1 MGKNIPVHGTCSMA
15 DDSLATP
22 VNKLP
27 SVSTR
32 DAPKSVTGDVS
43 YADILK
49 QQEMERYQF
58 DQQQSQNQNAPVQPQ
73 FQEPIETTAN
83 QYYDDMRQP
92 LPEPMQQPMMQQP
105 MMQQP
110 MMQQPMMQQPM
121 MQQPD
126 VSPRPETPTV
136 PGKKWWR
143 VWLLENK
150 VGWIVALV
158 TFLLLTFIY
167 PRIRGLQRF
176 AGMPLPYWATGG
188 MSVAGAAM
196 VTAIHMSV

>member
-1 MGKNIPVHGTCSMA
+1 MA

-27 SVSTR
+27 AVSTR
-32 DAPKSVTGDVS
+32 DAPKPAGDVS

-58 DQQQSQNQNAPVQPQ
+58 DQQQQHMQDQPMSQNPPMQPQ
-73 FQEPIETTAN
+73 FQEPVMDAPQP
-83 QYYDDMRQP
+83 QYEQP
-92 LPEPMQQPMMQQP
+92 MMQPSMAMMQQPPPMQQPLMQQ
-105 MMQQP
+105 QP
-110 MMQQPMMQQPM
+110 VPQ
-121 MQQPD
+121 
-126 VSPRPETPTV
+126 PETPTV
-136 PGKKWWR
+136 PEKKWWR

-158 TFLLLTFIY
+158 TFLLLTFVY

-196 VTAIHMSV
+196 VTAINLSV

>member
-1 MGKNIPVHGTCSMA
+1 MA

-27 SVSTR
+27 AVSTR

-58 DQQQSQNQNAPVQPQ
+58 DQQQAQNQNPPVQPQ
-73 FQEPIETTAN
+73 FQEPIDTTAN
-83 QYYDDMRQP
+83 QYYDDMSGRQQG
-92 LPEPMQQPMMQQP
+92 LEPQPMMQQP

-110 MMQQPMMQQPM
+110 MMQQPMMQQPQQM
-121 MQQPD
+121 PPPQMTQQPD
-126 VSPRPETPTV
+126 VSPRP
-136 PGKKWWR
+136 GKAWWR
-143 VWLLENK
+143 VWILENK
-150 VGWIVALV
+150 IGWIVALV
-158 TFLLLTFIY
+158 TFLLLTFVY
-167 PRIRGLQRF
+167 PRIRNLQRF

-196 VTAIHMSV
+196 VTAVHMSV

>member
-1 MGKNIPVHGTCSMA
+1 MA

-32 DAPKSVTGDVS
+32 ETAKPTGDVS

-58 DQQQSQNQNAPVQPQ
+58 DQQQQQMQDQPVQPQ
-73 FQEPIETTAN
+73 FQEPMMDS
-83 QYYDDMRQP
+83 QYNDPRQD
-92 LPEPMQQPMMQQP
+92 MMQQP

-121 MQQPD
+121 MEQPMMQQPMMQPPPL
-126 VSPRPETPTV
+126 PRPEAPAL
-136 PGKKWWR
+136 PQKKWWR
-143 VWLLENK
+143 VWILENK

-167 PRIRGLQRF
+167 PKIRGLQRF

-196 VTAIHMSV
+196 VTAVHMSV